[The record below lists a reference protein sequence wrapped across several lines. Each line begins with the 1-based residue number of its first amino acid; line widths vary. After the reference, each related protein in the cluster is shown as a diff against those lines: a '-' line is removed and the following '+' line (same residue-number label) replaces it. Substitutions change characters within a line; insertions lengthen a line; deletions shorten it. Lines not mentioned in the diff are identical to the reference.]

1 MQSVEDLQFRLRVLS
16 VTHTNDLAKVKKH
29 IQSILD
35 YDLAIAM
42 DMDMVTDGASPDRI
56 MQHLQS
62 IQKNLLLVKQI
73 GETK

>member
-1 MQSVEDLQFRLRVLS
+1 MQSVEDLQSRLRVLS
-16 VTHTNDLAKVKKH
+16 VTHTNDLAKVKRH
-29 IQSILD
+29 TQSILD
-35 YDLAIAM
+35 YDLAIA
-42 DMDMVTDGASPDRI
+42 MDMVTDGASPDRI

>member
-1 MQSVEDLQFRLRVLS
+1 MTVEDLQSRLRVLS
-16 VTHTNDLAKVKKH
+16 VTHTNDLAKVKRH

-42 DMDMVTDGASPDRI
+42 DMVTDGESPDRI
-56 MQHLQS
+56 MKHLQS

>member
-1 MQSVEDLQFRLRVLS
+1 MQSVEDLQSRLRVLS

-29 IQSILD
+29 TQSILD
-35 YDLAIAM
+35 YDLAIA
-42 DMDMVTDGASPDRI
+42 MDMVTDGASPDRI